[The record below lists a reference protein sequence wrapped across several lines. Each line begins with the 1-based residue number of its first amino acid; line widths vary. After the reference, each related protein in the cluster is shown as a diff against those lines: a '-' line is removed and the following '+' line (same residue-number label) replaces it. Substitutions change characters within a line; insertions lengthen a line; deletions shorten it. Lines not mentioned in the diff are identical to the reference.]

1 MRTAD
6 IAQAAVA
13 RPPDLAGR
21 AALPDG
27 QPFDDLLSGMGEAPA
42 APVPETVAEVPPAD
56 ASPCPPPASLDR
68 LLARCA
74 RSDPEREA
82 IETPH
87 APRRAPGLLRP
98 EAEPVDTA
106 DAAPAPLPDA
116 PAPDT
121 PDRPQPPPLLALLSA
136 PLAGPRDVSAEVA
149 PQPRAS
155 PPPVPLA
162 VPAVPAETAAE
173 APAPMRVAVLRQET
187 HFAPVRPFT
196 PEPPPALAEA
206 AREAPAAPAVEAQP
220 PSREG
225 RIPIRP
231 LPLGAA
237 ADDGAPNDQPEPRR
251 ADARQSPGT
260 ARAAA
265 APAVLDDR
273 PPAPVRPAEATPA
286 LPFASLAQIGRAI
299 AAEVAQMDTA
309 PAAAGTGAPLASE
322 DAPVP
327 TGPVRVLD
335 IALSPD
341 SLGRVVVH
349 MRLTPHGLT
358 VRLKADDPATAALLA
373 GDRAHLSALLGSAGL
388 PDVDL
393 EVGGAGLPVID
404 APLRAPAAM
413 EGPPP
418 QDTADH
424 PDGGSRGGADPGRQG
439 RGGRNDRTYPDD
451 DAAPSFADEPRFGAG

>member
-6 IAQAAVA
+6 IVPAAVA
-13 RPPDLAGR
+13 RTPDLTGR
-21 AALPDG
+21 AVLPDG

-42 APVPETVAEVPPAD
+42 PPAPETVAEPLAD

-74 RSDPEREA
+74 RSDPERGA
-82 IETPH
+82 SATPP

-98 EAEPVDTA
+98 EVEPGDTA
-106 DAAPAPLPDA
+106 DAAPAPLSEA

-121 PDRPQPPPLLALLSA
+121 PDRPQTAPLLVLLSA
-136 PLAGPRDVSAEVA
+136 PVAGPRDAPAEVA
-149 PQPRAS
+149 PPPRAS

-162 VPAVPAETAAE
+162 APAVPADTVAE
-173 APAPMRVAVLRQET
+173 APAPMRLAVLRQET

-196 PEPPPALAEA
+196 PQPPPADA
-206 AREAPAAPAVEAQP
+206 AQEAPAARDVGAQP

-225 RIPIRP
+225 RIPVRP

-237 ADDGAPNDQPEPRR
+237 ADDPAPNDRPEPRR

-260 ARAAA
+260 ARTVA
-265 APAVLDDR
+265 APTVLDGG
-273 PPAPVRPAEATPA
+273 PPASVRPAEATPA

-309 PAAAGTGAPLASE
+309 TPVAGTGAPPASE
-322 DAPVP
+322 DARAPA
-327 TGPVRVLD
+327 GPVRVLD

-373 GDRAHLSALLGSAGL
+373 GDKEHLAALLGSAGL

-413 EGPPP
+413 DGPPR

-439 RGGRNDRTYPDD
+439 REGRNDRTFRDD
-451 DAAPSFADEPRFGAG
+451 DAAPSFADEPGPGAG

>member
-6 IAQAAVA
+6 IAPAAVA

-42 APVPETVAEVPPAD
+42 PLAPETVAEPPAD

-74 RSDPEREA
+74 RSDPEHEA
-82 IETPH
+82 IETPP
-87 APRRAPGLLRP
+87 APGRAPGLLRP

-106 DAAPAPLPDA
+106 DTA
-116 PAPDT
+116 PAPDM

-136 PLAGPRDVSAEVA
+136 PLAGQRDVSAEVI

-196 PEPPPALAEA
+196 PEPPPADD
-206 AREAPAAPAVEAQP
+206 AREAPGGRDIEANP

-225 RIPIRP
+225 RIPVRP

-251 ADARQSPGT
+251 ADARQSSGT

-265 APAVLDDR
+265 APVVLDDP

-309 PAAAGTGAPLASE
+309 PAAAGTGAPPASE
-322 DAPVP
+322 DAPAP

-413 EGPPP
+413 EGQPP

-424 PDGGSRGGADPGRQG
+424 SDGGSRGGADPGRQG

>member
-6 IAQAAVA
+6 IALAALA
-13 RPPDLAGR
+13 RTLDLAGR
-21 AALPDG
+21 AAPPDG

-42 APVPETVAEVPPAD
+42 PPAPETVAEPLAD

-74 RSDPEREA
+74 RSDRERGA
-82 IETPH
+82 IETPP

-98 EAEPVDTA
+98 EAKPIDTV
-106 DAAPAPLPDA
+106 DAAPAPLSQA
-116 PAPDT
+116 PASDT
-121 PDRPQPPPLLALLSA
+121 PDRPQPAPLLVLLSA
-136 PLAGPRDVSAEVA
+136 PVAGPRDAPAEVA
-149 PQPRAS
+149 PPPRMS

-162 VPAVPAETAAE
+162 APAVPADTAAE
-173 APAPMRVAVLRQET
+173 APAPMRLAVLRQET

-206 AREAPAAPAVEAQP
+206 ARGPGPQP

-225 RIPIRP
+225 RIPVRP

-237 ADDGAPNDQPEPRR
+237 VDDGAPNDQPEPRR

-260 ARAAA
+260 GRAVA
-265 APAVLDDR
+265 APAVLDGG

-286 LPFASLAQIGRAI
+286 LPLASLAQIGRAI

-309 PAAAGTGAPLASE
+309 SAPAGTGAPPASE
-322 DAPVP
+322 DAPAP
-327 TGPVRVLD
+327 AGPVRVLD

-373 GDRAHLSALLGSAGL
+373 GDKEHLAALLGSAGL

-413 EGPPP
+413 EGPPR

-424 PDGGSRGGADPGRQG
+424 PDGGSRGGADSGRQG
-439 RGGRNDRTYPDD
+439 REGRNDRTFRDD
-451 DAAPSFADEPRFGAG
+451 DAAPSFADEPGPGAG

>member
-6 IAQAAVA
+6 IAPAAVA

-42 APVPETVAEVPPAD
+42 PLAPETVAEPPAD

-82 IETPH
+82 IETPP

-106 DAAPAPLPDA
+106 DTA
-116 PAPDT
+116 PAPDM

-136 PLAGPRDVSAEVA
+136 PLAGPRDAPAEVI

-196 PEPPPALAEA
+196 PEPPPADD
-206 AREAPAAPAVEAQP
+206 AREAPGGRDIEANP

-225 RIPIRP
+225 RIPVRP

-251 ADARQSPGT
+251 ADARQSSGT

-265 APAVLDDR
+265 APVVLDDP

-309 PAAAGTGAPLASE
+309 PAAAGTGAPPASE
-322 DAPVP
+322 DAPAP

-413 EGPPP
+413 EGQPP

-424 PDGGSRGGADPGRQG
+424 SDGGSRGGADPGRQG

>member
-6 IAQAAVA
+6 IALAALA
-13 RPPDLAGR
+13 RTLDLAGR
-21 AALPDG
+21 AAPPDG

-42 APVPETVAEVPPAD
+42 PPAPETVAEPPAD
-56 ASPCPPPASLDR
+56 ASPCTPSATLDR
-68 LLARCA
+68 LFAGCA
-74 RSDPEREA
+74 RSNPEREA
-82 IETPH
+82 IETSP

-98 EAEPVDTA
+98 EAEPGDTA
-106 DAAPAPLPDA
+106 DAAPAPLSEA
-116 PAPDT
+116 PAPDR
-121 PDRPQPPPLLALLSA
+121 PDRQPAPLLVLLSA
-136 PLAGPRDVSAEVA
+136 PVAGPRDAPAEVA
-149 PQPRAS
+149 PPPRMS

-162 VPAVPAETAAE
+162 APAVPADTAAE
-173 APAPMRVAVLRQET
+173 APAPMRLAVLRQET

-196 PEPPPALAEA
+196 PEPPKAD
-206 AREAPAAPAVEAQP
+206 AAPTVRDAGAQP

-225 RIPIRP
+225 RIPVRP

-237 ADDGAPNDQPEPRR
+237 ADDPAPNDQPEPRS

-260 ARAAA
+260 ARAVA
-265 APAVLDDR
+265 APAVLDGG
-273 PPAPVRPAEATPA
+273 PPAPVRPADATPA

-299 AAEVAQMDTA
+299 AAEVTQMDTA
-309 PAAAGTGAPLASE
+309 PPVAGTGAPPVGT
-322 DAPVP
+322 DAPAP
-327 TGPVRVLD
+327 AGPVRVLD

-373 GDRAHLSALLGSAGL
+373 GDKEHLSALLGSAGL

-404 APLRAPAAM
+404 APLRGPAAM
-413 EGPPP
+413 EGLPP

-424 PDGGSRGGADPGRQG
+424 PDGGGRGGADLGRQG
-439 RGGRNDRTYPDD
+439 REGRHDRTFRDD
-451 DAAPSFADEPRFGAG
+451 DAAPSFADEPGPGAG

>member
-6 IAQAAVA
+6 IAPAAVA
-13 RPPDLAGR
+13 RTPDLAGR
-21 AALPDG
+21 AVLPDG

-42 APVPETVAEVPPAD
+42 PPAPEIVAEPAAD

-74 RSDPEREA
+74 RSDPERESS
-82 IETPH
+82 ETPP
-87 APRRAPGLLRP
+87 APRRAPGLLQP
-98 EAEPVDTA
+98 EAEPGDTVD
-106 DAAPAPLPDA
+106 APPALLPDA

-121 PDRPQPPPLLALLSA
+121 PDRPQPAPLLVLLSA
-136 PLAGPRDVSAEVA
+136 PVAGPRDAPAEVA
-149 PQPRAS
+149 PPPRMS

-162 VPAVPAETAAE
+162 APAAQAETPAE
-173 APAPMRVAVLRQET
+173 APAPMRLAVLRQET

-196 PEPPPALAEA
+196 PEPAPADA
-206 AREAPAAPAVEAQP
+206 AKEAPAARDVEAQP

-225 RIPIRP
+225 RIPVPPR
-231 LPLGAA
+231 LLGAA
-237 ADDGAPNDQPEPRR
+237 AGDPAPNDQPEPRR
-251 ADARQSPGT
+251 ADTRQSSGT
-260 ARAAA
+260 TRAAA
-265 APAVLDDR
+265 VSAVLDDR
-273 PPAPVRPAEATPA
+273 PPAAVRPAEALPA

-309 PAAAGTGAPLASE
+309 TPVAGTGAPPAGT
-322 DAPVP
+322 DAHAPA
-327 TGPVRVLD
+327 GPVRVLD

-373 GDRAHLSALLGSAGL
+373 GDKEHLAALLGSAGL

-413 EGPPP
+413 EGPPR

-424 PDGGSRGGADPGRQG
+424 PDGGSRGGGDPGRQG
-439 RGGRNDRTYPDD
+439 REGRTDRTFRDD
-451 DAAPSFADEPRFGAG
+451 DAAPSFADEPGPGAG